1 MRFTVTATIE
11 YAVDIDGDVA
21 EELVAYCHEHNC
33 DLDEA
38 LWHKQTK
45 DLDFNLYDDVNCE
58 VSESDFSTESI
69 EYEGMSDYDDVYDF
83 ITDTADD
90 YDIPKSKVA
99 DIIGEEWRDEDDVDS
114 EGIEDDD

>member
-11 YAVDIDGDVA
+11 YDVDIDGDVA
-21 EELVAYCHEHNC
+21 EELVNYCHEHNC

-38 LWHKQTK
+38 LWQKQFS
-45 DLDFNLYDDVNCE
+45 DHEFNLYDDVNCT
-58 VSESDFSTESI
+58 VAESDFSTESI
-69 EYEGMSDYDDVYDF
+69 VYEGMNDFDDIYAF
-83 ITDTADD
+83 IDETADD

-99 DIIGEEWRDEDDVDS
+99 DIIGEEWCDEDDVDS